1 MLGIKELQYM
11 IKQIVSGYLGILY
24 SLIRIVILLVVC
36 VCVGVLIVYPLWS
49 LATVRPN
56 LYTLLFGILVGSL
69 LVFLALSSFRRSFKK
84 NPRRFILK
92 CAGILTLII
101 GFVAAI
107 ALVLAFQRLF
117 AGIVLV
123 LTLCL
128 YGFLAFGLSPESR
141 RQKTQEQ

>member
-1 MLGIKELQYM
+1 M

-24 SLIRIVILLVVC
+24 SLMRIVILLVAC
-36 VCVGVLIVYPLWS
+36 VCVGLLIVFPLWS
-49 LATVRPN
+49 LATIQPN
-56 LYTLLFGILVGSL
+56 LYTIIFGILVGMII
-69 LVFLALSSFRRSFKK
+69 VFLAQSGFRHSFKK
-84 NPRRFILK
+84 NPRRFVLK
-92 CAGILTLII
+92 ITGILTLII
-101 GFVAAI
+101 GFVAVI

-141 RQKTQEQ
+141 RQKTQKK